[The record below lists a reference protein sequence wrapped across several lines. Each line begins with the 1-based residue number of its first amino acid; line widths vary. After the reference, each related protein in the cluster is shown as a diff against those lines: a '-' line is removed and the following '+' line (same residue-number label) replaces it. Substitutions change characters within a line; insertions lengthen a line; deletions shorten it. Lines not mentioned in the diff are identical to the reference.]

1 MKLNVSDLTTE
12 RQWRAAVG
20 LDKPRFEKLLEGF
33 KKSYKEQYLETLS
46 ERLVENGVGYCIN
59 NEEELLLYTLFSLK
73 SGLTYDLLG
82 FVTGMDA
89 SNAQRNQK
97 TGVEIL
103 KKTLASKGDMPKRNF
118 MNVKDFEDYFS
129 ESHELI
135 IDATEQVIQRPSDKE
150 EQKSYYSGKKKDIH

>member
-1 MKLNVSDLTTE
+1 MKIKLSDLKTE
-12 RQWRAAVG
+12 RQWRAATG
-20 LDKPRFEKLLEGF
+20 LTTEQFKKLFIGFE
-33 KKSYKEQYLETLS
+33 KSYKTLYLMTLS
-46 ERLVENGVGYCIN
+46 ERLVENGVGYCIQ

-97 TGVEIL
+97 TGVEVL
-103 KKTLASKGDMPKRNF
+103 KKTLVDKGCLPKGHF

-129 ESHELI
+129 DTDELI
-135 IDATEQVIQRPSDKE
+135 IDATEQAIQRPIDKDA
-150 EQKSYYSGKKKDIH
+150 QKSYYSGKKKDIP

>member
-20 LDKPRFEKLLEGF
+20 LDKARFEKLLEGF

-103 KKTLASKGDMPKRNF
+103 KKTLVSKGDMPKRNF
-118 MNVKDFEDYFS
+118 MNIKDFEDYFS
-129 ESHELI
+129 ESYELI
-135 IDATEQVIQRPSDKE
+135 IDATEQVIQRPFDKE
-150 EQKSYYSGKKKDIH
+150 EQKKYYSGKKKDIR